1 MNVIIKYLLSTI
13 FFIIIWWAKAIV
25 IFIIGYLIVGE
36 RIMER
41 PPAIFGLICLA
52 AIYTSYLVI
61 KKINEKPFFQQ
72 LYNKKKEIK
81 SDEKLIK
88 AVKAIKKGK
97 IWWKSKWL
105 KILALLITLVG
116 LGFAVNLL
124 LEIKDKQRN
133 ILEYK
138 GWYKYNSANDDLS
151 YIHGLYNFL
160 SKNDI
165 YIKSYTEFRQIFKSQ
180 DRRKLL
186 YDDLVHISYFTDIIT
201 DYETFLLEFCNP
213 DENYLELNTNDIK
226 EIKNSKAFDTNNNL
240 MGSFSKEGKREGEW
254 KMYYANNILAVE
266 GFYENGLMN
275 GYFKH
280 YRENGILRHEGT
292 YVNGSRDEINFTSGI
307 PNSGRIG
314 MHKFYDSDG
323 ELKENA
329 FYKDKERLTT
339 REAWYKN
346 GVKKSYTE
354 YGYYGTPKGFYKYW
368 DENGECTSEG
378 SN

>member
-1 MNVIIKYLLSTI
+1 MNKVIKYLTSGMLYL
-13 FFIIIWWAKAIV
+13 IIWWIKA
-25 IFIIGYLIVGE
+25 FILLFIGYLIFGDRVMD
-36 RIMER
+36 RL
-41 PPAIFGLICLA
+41 PTLIFFGFLIVF
-52 AIYTSYLVI
+52 YTSYLLV
-61 KKINEKPFFQQ
+61 KKINAKPFFQR

-105 KILALLITLVG
+105 KILALLIMLVG
-116 LGFAVNLL
+116 LGFAINLL
-124 LEIKDKQRN
+124 LEMKDKQRN
-133 ILEYK
+133 ILEYQNS
-138 GWYKYNSANDDLS
+138 YSYNTNDDLNNK
-151 YIHGLYNFL
+151 YELYNFL
-160 SKNDI
+160 SENDF
-165 YIKSYTEFRQIFKSQ
+165 YTKSYTEFRKLFKSQ
-180 DRRKLL
+180 DTRKLL
-186 YDDLVHISYFTDIIT
+186 YDDLVHFSLFTKNT
-201 DYETFLLEFCNP
+201 PDYDAFLLAFCNP
-213 DENYLELNTNDIK
+213 DDNYLELNVNDIK

-292 YVNGSRDEINFTSGI
+292 YVNGSRDEISFISGI

-323 ELKENA
+323 QLKLQQS
-329 FYKDKERLTT
+329 LTT
-339 REAWYKN
+339 REEWYKN

-354 YGYYGTPKGFYKYW
+354 YNYYGDLKRYKYW

-378 SN
+378 YN